1 MSGEEKL
8 FENKVKKWL
17 KDNNIWYFKVW
28 GGLFQ
33 KAGIPDIIGCCNG
46 RFIALEIKASNGKPS
61 KLQIYVIEQIQKS
74 GGYAKIVYPDD
85 FEDLVKDLSSFEAV
99 GIVKEYLKC

>member
-1 MSGEEKL
+1 MAEEKL

-17 KDNNIWYFKVW
+17 DANNIWHFKVW

-46 RFIALEIKASNGKPS
+46 RFIALEVKASNGKPS
-61 KLQIYVIEQIQKS
+61 KLQLWVIEQIKKS
-74 GGYAKIVYPDD
+74 GGYARTVYPCDYD
-85 FEDLVKDLSSFEAV
+85 NLVLDLNLILDNQPNP
-99 GIVKEYLKC
+99 C

>member
-17 KDNNIWYFKVW
+17 DANNIWYFKVW

-33 KAGIPDIIGCCNG
+33 KAGIPDIVGCCNG
-46 RFIALEIKASNGKPS
+46 RFIGLEIKASTGKPS
-61 KLQIYVIEQIQKS
+61 KLQLYVIDKIKSS
-74 GGYAKIVYPDD
+74 GGYARTVYPCDYD
-85 FEDLVKDLSSFEAV
+85 NLVSDLNLILDNKYSV
-99 GIVKEYLKC
+99 C

>member
-17 KDNNIWYFKVW
+17 KENNIWYFKVW

-33 KAGIPDIIGCCNG
+33 KAGIPDIVGCCNG

-61 KLQIYVIEQIQKS
+61 KLQIHVIKQIQAC
-74 GGYAKIVYPDD
+74 GGYARFVYPSDY
-85 FEDLVKDLSSFEAV
+85 EDLVKDLSSFEAV
-99 GIVKEYLKC
+99 GIVKGYLK